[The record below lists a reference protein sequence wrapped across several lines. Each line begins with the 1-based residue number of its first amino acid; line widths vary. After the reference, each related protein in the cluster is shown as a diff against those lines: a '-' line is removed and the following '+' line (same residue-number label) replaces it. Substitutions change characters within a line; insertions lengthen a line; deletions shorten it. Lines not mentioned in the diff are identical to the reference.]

1 MKLKSLFQTERFRS
15 IFKSRSL
22 QNSAWI
28 IGQQCFQML
37 LQLIVGI
44 LTARYLGPS
53 NFGSL
58 NYTAS
63 FVVFFTSIA
72 SLGMDGV
79 VVKKMIDH
87 PDEEGVYL
95 GSAMGFRL
103 TSSVLSII
111 SVSLIVYVLNPS
123 DSVKLVLVLLQS
135 FQLSF
140 KAVQILNS
148 WFQRYLRS
156 KYVSIGKMLA
166 CIVVSAYKVFLL
178 VTAKSIFWFAFSN
191 ALTELVIAGVEVFFY
206 KRSGGPKLRF
216 DFKIGKSILAESYHF
231 IISGLMVAIF
241 GQMDK
246 IMIGQIM
253 TDADVGFYT
262 TAAQICT
269 MWIFVPTALISSF
282 QPIVMEHKKN
292 GDERLYMQKLQ
303 QVYSAVI
310 WLCVLVSAV
319 IALFASFIV
328 NVLYGEAFSGAIGAL
343 QILIW
348 SETFSMIGTARGIW
362 ILCEKK
368 NKYTKYYLFV
378 GAVVNLVLN
387 SVWIPLIGINGAALA
402 TLITQVVTSLIAPL
416 LFKETRVHTKIVLQS
431 FVFCWYWKKEKKY
444 ES

>member
-1 MKLKSLFQTERFRS
+1 MNIKSFLKSKS
-15 IFKSRSL
+15 I
-22 QNSAWI
+22 QNSGWI

-37 LQLIVGI
+37 LQLIVGV

-53 NFGSL
+53 NYGSL

-63 FVVFFTSIA
+63 FVAFFTSIA

-79 VVKKMIDH
+79 VIKKMIDH
-87 PDEEGVYL
+87 PEDEGTYL

-103 TSSVLSII
+103 LSSLLSII
-111 SVSLIVYVLNPS
+111 SVSLIVYILNPS
-123 DSVKLVLVLLQS
+123 EPIKLTLVFLQS

-140 KAVQILNS
+140 KAIQILNS

-156 KYVSIGKMLA
+156 KYVSIGKILA
-166 CIVVSAYKVFLL
+166 CIIVSAYRIFLL

-191 ALTELVIAGVEVFFY
+191 ALTELVIAGVEIFFY
-206 KRSGGPKLRF
+206 HRSRGPKLKF
-216 DFKIGKSILAESYHF
+216 DFQIGKSILAESYHF

-246 IMIGQIM
+246 IMIGQVM
-253 TDADVGFYT
+253 TDADVGLYT

-269 MWIFVPTALISSF
+269 MWIFVPTAIISSF
-282 QPIVMEHKKN
+282 QPIIMEHKKDGN
-292 GDERLYMQKLQ
+292 EQIYIRKLQ
-303 QVYSAVI
+303 QLYSFVI
-310 WLCVLVSAV
+310 WLCIFVSAG
-319 IALFASFIV
+319 IALLANPIV
-328 NVLYGEAFSGAIGAL
+328 NILYGEAFAGSVRTL
-343 QILIW
+343 KILIW
-348 SETFSMIGTARGIW
+348 CETFSMIGTARGIW

-387 SVWIPLIGINGAALA
+387 AIWIPTIGIDGAAYA

-416 LFKETRVHTKIVLQS
+416 LFKGTRIHTKIVLQS
-431 FVFCWYWKKEKKY
+431 FVLHWYWKKEKNH